1 MQPQLKQLGLTQLER
16 ALPTLYETA
25 RQEQWTYETFMN
37 RALASEIEGRDRR
50 AAERRMTAA
59 RLPVIKTLEAFD
71 FAFQPELS
79 ERLLWEL
86 ADLGFVQTAT
96 NVIFLGPPGVGKTHL
111 SLALT
116 VKALSSGYS
125 ALFTT
130 LTHLAEAL
138 DTAAYPGLVR
148 QRLRRYTT
156 PSVLVID
163 EVGYT
168 KLSPGQAHHF
178 FELVTARYEH
188 GSILLT
194 SNTSFSAW
202 GELLGD
208 EVLATALLDRLLHHA
223 EVIPINGRSYRMKD
237 RRETPRPA
245 GGQK

>member
-1 MQPQLKQLGLTQLER
+1 MQPQLKPLGLTQLEKVLP
-16 ALPTLYETA
+16 ALFETA
-25 RQEQWTYETFMN
+25 RQEQWTYEQFLQ
-37 RALASEIEGRDRR
+37 RALAAEVEGRDRR

-59 RLPVIKTLEAFD
+59 HFPTVKTLEAFD
-71 FAFQPELS
+71 FAFQPDLS

-86 ADLGFVQTAT
+86 ADLSFVQSAT

-111 SLALT
+111 SIALS
-116 VKALSSGYS
+116 VKALAAGYS

-138 DTAAYPGLVR
+138 ETASYPGLMR

-168 KLSPGQAHHF
+168 RLSPAQAHHF

-194 SNTSFSAW
+194 SNTGFADW
-202 GELLGD
+202 GALLGD

-223 EVIPINGRSYRMKD
+223 EVIAINGRSYRMKD
-237 RRETPRPA
+237 RREAQQALTKA
-245 GGQK
+245 

>member
-1 MQPQLKQLGLTQLER
+1 MLHQLKSLGLTQLEK
-16 ALPTLYETA
+16 ALPALFETA
-25 RQEQWTYETFMN
+25 RQEQWTYELFLN
-37 RALASEIEGRDRR
+37 RAIAAETEGRDRR
-50 AAERRMTAA
+50 AAERRVKAA
-59 RLPVIKTLEAFD
+59 RLPVVKTLEAFD
-71 FAFQPELS
+71 FSFQPSLS

-86 ADLGFVQTAT
+86 ADLSFVKTAT

-111 SLALT
+111 SIALS
-116 VKALSSGYS
+116 VKALAAGYS

-130 LTHLAEAL
+130 LSQLAESL
-138 DTAAYPGLVR
+138 ETASYPGLAR

-168 KLSPGQAHHF
+168 KLAAQQAHHF

-194 SNTSFSAW
+194 SNTSFADW
-202 GELLGD
+202 GQLLGD

-223 EVIPINGRSYRMKD
+223 EVLAINGQSYRMKD
-237 RRETPRPA
+237 RRLALAESTK
-245 GGQK
+245 G